1 MKNKSKSSIVK
12 EDSPEY
18 LREINN
24 KLTWEEIIA
33 RRGKPLSR
41 EEAMKKI
48 DSVSL
53 KWNKPR
59 NVH

>member
-18 LREINN
+18 LKDINN

-53 KWNKPR
+53 K
-59 NVH
+59 